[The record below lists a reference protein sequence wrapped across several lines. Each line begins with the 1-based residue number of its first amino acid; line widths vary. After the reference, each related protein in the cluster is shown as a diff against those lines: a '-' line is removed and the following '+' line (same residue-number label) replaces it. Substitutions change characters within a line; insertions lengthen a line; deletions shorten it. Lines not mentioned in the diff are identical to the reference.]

1 MRKYCYFCSVRC
13 IRTTQLCEIIRK
25 LANKV
30 RFTNSDQYEIV
41 HILSETILFNIIGD
55 IFLILIKLL

>member
-13 IRTTQLCEIIRK
+13 IRTIQLCEIIRK